1 MTSKGDKN
9 FGIRIKELREK
20 KRYTQEQLA
29 ELIDI
34 DARSLSRIE
43 TGVSF
48 TTIEKL
54 NKLSAALDV
63 EVKDLFSSQHYD
75 SKSNL
80 IAKINSLLETASA
93 EEIKTIYRVILSILR

>member
-63 EVKDLFSSQHYD
+63 EVKDLFSSQHDD